1 VHLLHVLTAAYGT
14 KRTYDDGGGDVRYW
28 GEAVMS
34 CLNGRLFAFHNLSF
48 CESEVR
54 TIWTR

>member
-48 CESEVR
+48 CVSIVR
-54 TIWTR
+54 AI